1 MPKGTNLGGGSGPL
15 GGAQAGGGSVSDT
28 DGSTNRRRKN
38 RITKMVEKGTDPVK
52 DPLNRLEMIKN
63 REFFGKAKIR
73 KDK

>member
-1 MPKGTNLGGGSGPL
+1 MAKAPI
-15 GGAQAGGGSVSDT
+15 GGAQAGGTSDT

-38 RITKMVEKGTDPVK
+38 KVTKMMEEGTDPVK

-63 REFFGKAKIR
+63 QEFFGKAKIR

>member
-1 MPKGTNLGGGSGPL
+1 MPKGPPQ
-15 GGAQAGGGSVSDT
+15 GAQAGGDT

-38 RITKMVEKGTDPVK
+38 KVTKMMEEGTDPVK

>member
-1 MPKGTNLGGGSGPL
+1 MPKGPPQ
-15 GGAQAGGGSVSDT
+15 GAQAGGTDT

-38 RITKMVEKGTDPVK
+38 KVTKMMEEGTDPVK